1 MFCEHSKQRLAFLP
15 LCEETGGGALL
26 PFACSS
32 HKNEA
37 TVEKSIKRI
46 ALLEDV
52 LTVAKSASMTLST
65 DMT

>member
-1 MFCEHSKQRLAFLP
+1 LP
-15 LCEETGGGALL
+15 LCEETYGGALL

-32 HKNEA
+32 RKNKA

-46 ALLEDV
+46 ALLEDA
-52 LTVAKSASMTLST
+52 LTAAKSTSMTPST

>member
-1 MFCEHSKQRLAFLP
+1 LP

-32 HKNEA
+32 RKNKA

-46 ALLEDV
+46 ALLEDA
-52 LTVAKSASMTLST
+52 LTAAKRAFMMPST

>member
-1 MFCEHSKQRLAFLP
+1 MP

-26 PFACSS
+26 PFACSYR
-32 HKNEA
+32 KNKA

-46 ALLEDV
+46 VLLRDAI
-52 LTVAKSASMTLST
+52 TAAKRASMPLST